1 MTFHNFKIRKLQVS
15 SCRKIIY
22 VTNKLDVGGT
32 ERHLLQLLPRLGE
45 QFSPILFVSRS
56 GGHLEIMFEKAGIQ
70 VISPPASL
78 GRGLGV
84 VWMALR
90 LCFELTI
97 YRNSIVH
104 FFLTEAYIVGGLC
117 GIITRHSRMIMSR
130 RSLNHYQAAHPVA
143 MRIELWLHQHM
154 VRMLGNSVAVTHD
167 LIIEGGA
174 PSQVI
179 NIYNGIDVD
188 QFDAKISDKNPR
200 ESLGISNDELLILVV
215 ANLIPYKGHVD
226 LINGLAS
233 VYDQLP
239 QLWRLVLV
247 GRDDGIKSSLETLA
261 SELGM
266 SDYILFIGESDE
278 VESLYSTAD
287 IGVLPSHQEGFSNS
301 ILEGMAAALPMIVT
315 SVGGNAEA
323 VIDKK
328 TGFVVPPHRPD
339 LLGEAVISLADNPDQ
354 RRKFGK
360 SGRERVEELFSLD
373 SCINA
378 YEKVYMDVL

>member
-1 MTFHNFKIRKLQVS
+1 
-15 SCRKIIY
+15 
-22 VTNKLDVGGT
+22 
-32 ERHLLQLLPRLGE
+32 
-45 QFSPILFVSRS
+45 
-56 GGHLEIMFEKAGIQ
+56 
-70 VISPPASL
+70 
-78 GRGLGV
+78 
-84 VWMALR
+84 
-90 LCFELTI
+90 
-97 YRNSIVH
+97 
-104 FFLTEAYIVGGLC
+104 
-117 GIITRHSRMIMSR
+117 
-130 RSLNHYQAAHPVA
+130 
-143 MRIELWLHQHM
+143 
-154 VRMLGNSVAVTHD
+154 
-167 LIIEGGA
+167 
-174 PSQVI
+174 
-179 NIYNGIDVD
+179 
-188 QFDAKISDKNPR
+188 
-200 ESLGISNDELLILVV
+200 
-215 ANLIPYKGHVD
+215 
-226 LINGLAS
+226 
-233 VYDQLP
+233 
-239 QLWRLVLV
+239 
-247 GRDDGIKSSLETLA
+247 
-261 SELGM
+261 M